1 MNLKQLLSEFLLE
14 MQLQNYSQ
22 RTIKQYKNNVGGL
35 LTFAE
40 KELKITE
47 VNQLTHQ
54 HIKLYVRNKQAN
66 GLSESYINS
75 IIKGV
80 KSFYNYLVKE
90 EYVEKNIVDKV
101 ELLKMPITIIE
112 TPTDEE
118 VKNMLRVYDFS
129 DFLNA
134 RNKCILSVLI
144 DTGVRNFELCN
155 IMMEDVKDNYI
166 LIKAGKGNKQR
177 VVPIS
182 KNLHKIISKY
192 KIIREKYIKT
202 IHEDKYLFLSRT
214 GRQLTIGTVENI
226 VKQAG
231 EIAGVDSSIR
241 CSPHTLRHYYAQ
253 SQLKNN
259 LDLYYLSRI
268 LGHTDIKITK
278 RYLQSIHDE
287 EIILKGSITSPL
299 NNFR

>member
-90 EYVEKNIVDKV
+90 EYVENNIVEKV
-101 ELLKMPITIIE
+101 DLLKMPITIIE

-134 RNKCILSVLI
+134 RNKCIISVLV
-144 DTGVRNFELCN
+144 DTGIRNFELCN
-155 IMMEDVKDNYI
+155 IMIEDVKDNYI

-192 KIIREKYIKT
+192 KLIREKYIKT
-202 IHEDKYLFLSRT
+202 FYEDKYLFLSRT
-214 GRQLTIGTVENI
+214 GKQLTIGTVENI

-253 SQLKNN
+253 AQLKNN